1 MYVAPFNIPNLR
13 IEQRKTS
20 SAEDMA
26 RKNSTNSMSTT
37 VSAENMA
44 RKNSMITMFRWF
56 SSSNNDN
63 SNFLKV
69 TNTFTSRRLSD
80 NTLMTPKIR
89 VAPSCESSPGATPG
103 DGLPIRRHSSTGPQD
118 RRGSNINLSPPLGGM
133 PITSSSVPYLVS
145 SSMNSIR
152 GSRRP
157 SVSSTSSQQG
167 LLQQVGSSMYQFFN
181 KQFDG

>member
-1 MYVAPFNIPNLR
+1 MTFKYYFFFL
-13 IEQRKTS
+13 S
-20 SAEDMA
+20 SMFILIHLFIL
-26 RKNSTNSMSTT
+26 SLFFH
-37 VSAENMA
+37 SA
-44 RKNSMITMFRWF
+44 MFRWF

-118 RRGSNINLSPPLGGM
+118 RRGSNINLSPPL
-133 PITSSSVPYLVS
+133 VLYLTLYLYQLILILRKIRFVVS
-145 SSMNSIR
+145 FLI
-152 GSRRP
+152 
-157 SVSSTSSQQG
+157 
-167 LLQQVGSSMYQFFN
+167 LQRVL
-181 KQFDG
+181 

>member
-1 MYVAPFNIPNLR
+1 MSILIHLFIL
-13 IEQRKTS
+13 S
-20 SAEDMA
+20 LFFHSA
-26 RKNSTNSMSTT
+26 
-37 VSAENMA
+37 
-44 RKNSMITMFRWF
+44 MFRWF

-118 RRGSNINLSPPLGGM
+118 RRGSNINLSPPL
-133 PITSSSVPYLVS
+133 VLYLTLYLYRLILILRKIRFVVS
-145 SSMNSIR
+145 FLI
-152 GSRRP
+152 
-157 SVSSTSSQQG
+157 
-167 LLQQVGSSMYQFFN
+167 LQRVL
-181 KQFDG
+181 

>member
-1 MYVAPFNIPNLR
+1 MFILIYFIYLF
-13 IEQRKTS
+13 ILS
-20 SAEDMA
+20 LFFHSA
-26 RKNSTNSMSTT
+26 
-37 VSAENMA
+37 
-44 RKNSMITMFRWF
+44 MFRWF

-118 RRGSNINLSPPLGGM
+118 RRGSNINLSPPL
-133 PITSSSVPYLVS
+133 VLYLTLYLYRLILILGKIRFVVS
-145 SSMNSIR
+145 FLI
-152 GSRRP
+152 
-157 SVSSTSSQQG
+157 
-167 LLQQVGSSMYQFFN
+167 LQRVL
-181 KQFDG
+181 

>member
-1 MYVAPFNIPNLR
+1 MITDLFVI
-13 IEQRKTS
+13 
-20 SAEDMA
+20 D
-26 RKNSTNSMSTT
+26 SMSTT

-44 RKNSMITMFRWF
+44 RKNSMISKRFLNILPFFFSMSILIHLFILPFFYSAMFRWF

-118 RRGSNINLSPPLGGM
+118 RRGSNINLSPPL
-133 PITSSSVPYLVS
+133 VLYLRYIFI
-145 SSMNSIR
+145 N
-152 GSRRP
+152 
-157 SVSSTSSQQG
+157 
-167 LLQQVGSSMYQFFN
+167 
-181 KQFDG
+181 

>member
-1 MYVAPFNIPNLR
+1 MFIL
-13 IEQRKTS
+13 IHLFILS
-20 SAEDMA
+20 LFFHSA
-26 RKNSTNSMSTT
+26 
-37 VSAENMA
+37 
-44 RKNSMITMFRWF
+44 MFRWF

-118 RRGSNINLSPPLGGM
+118 RRGSNINLSPPL
-133 PITSSSVPYLVS
+133 VLYLTLYLYQLILILRKIRFVVS
-145 SSMNSIR
+145 FLI
-152 GSRRP
+152 
-157 SVSSTSSQQG
+157 
-167 LLQQVGSSMYQFFN
+167 LQRVL
-181 KQFDG
+181 

>member
-1 MYVAPFNIPNLR
+1 MFIL
-13 IEQRKTS
+13 IHLFILS
-20 SAEDMA
+20 LFFHSA
-26 RKNSTNSMSTT
+26 
-37 VSAENMA
+37 
-44 RKNSMITMFRWF
+44 MFRWF

-118 RRGSNINLSPPLGGM
+118 RRGSNINLSPPL
-133 PITSSSVPYLVS
+133 VLYLTLYLYRLILILGKIRFVVS
-145 SSMNSIR
+145 FLI
-152 GSRRP
+152 
-157 SVSSTSSQQG
+157 
-167 LLQQVGSSMYQFFN
+167 LQRVL
-181 KQFDG
+181 